1 MKKMS
6 VRITCDRC
14 GKEISNWFD
23 KFIRLHK
30 SKRKFIMLKRDYEE
44 MDLCE
49 DCYESFKNWYYRK
62 DTGE

>member
-23 KFIRLHK
+23 
-30 SKRKFIMLKRDYEE
+30 KFIMLKRDYEE